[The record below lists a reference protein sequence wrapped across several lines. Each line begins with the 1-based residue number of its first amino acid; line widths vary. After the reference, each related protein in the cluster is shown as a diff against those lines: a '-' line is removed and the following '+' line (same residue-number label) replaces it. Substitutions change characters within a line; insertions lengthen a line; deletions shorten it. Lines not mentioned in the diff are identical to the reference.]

1 MVKEGR
7 INCFFLAC
15 EQAKL
20 LVLQSISGD
29 FWLSHVV
36 ASAVWR
42 SSLLFCEE
50 AKQYSKETC
59 TSPQRVIE
67 YMHTFFHSKLLKN
80 ISFGHSK
87 HAELVWQEI
96 MK

>member
-1 MVKEGR
+1 M
-7 INCFFLAC
+7 L
-15 EQAKL
+15 
-20 LVLQSISGD
+20 
-29 FWLSHVV
+29 FW
-36 ASAVWR
+36 
-42 SSLLFCEE
+42 EE
-50 AKQYSKETC
+50 AKQFPKESC

-67 YMHTFFHSKLLKN
+67 YMHTFFHNKLLKN